1 MEQQE
6 PMEPTVEMVGQVI
19 VMEVIVYLVEIWLA
33 VLVELVEPVE
43 VEQLA
48 GQVDYIKTM
57 LLIQAQMELLE

>member
-1 MEQQE
+1 
-6 PMEPTVEMVGQVI
+6 MEPTVEMVGQVI